1 MKSRIDPDLYVVDV
15 CGTLVFDDT
24 TLGLLSHHFARDAAR
39 PLRARLFNAVSSRR
53 RLLWWAFAVAEKLSG
68 QHLLKRFA
76 VRLLAGER
84 REALDES
91 AHEYAKKLLADRRI
105 ASVWQ
110 VLEEPFATGRV
121 VLASASL
128 DPVVA
133 ALASLTGARYVASTL
148 EQRDG
153 VLSGRYETDL
163 TGRKRQALVA
173 KYGES
178 LLAGTIG
185 VMTDNASDCA
195 LVDMAAVAYIVL
207 HDKAHRERWQ
217 GVGANFIEI
226 GS

>member
-1 MKSRIDPDLYVVDV
+1 MTGRPDPELYVVDV

-24 TLGLLSHHFARDAAR
+24 TLGLLRHHFTKDTAR
-39 PLRARLFNAVSSRR
+39 PLRARLFNSVCNRR
-53 RLLWWAFAVAEKLSG
+53 SLPWWAFAVAEKLTG

-91 AHEYAKKLLADRRI
+91 AHEYARRLLADRRI
-105 ASVWQ
+105 EPVWQ

-148 EQRDG
+148 EQHDG
-153 VLSGRYETDL
+153 ILSGRYETDL
-163 TGRKRQALVA
+163 TGLKYQALVA
-173 KYGES
+173 KYGET
-178 LLAGTIG
+178 LLEGPVG
-185 VMTDNASDCA
+185 VMTDNASDWS
-195 LVDMAAVAYIVL
+195 LVERASVAYIVL
-207 HDKAHRERWQ
+207 HKAVHRDRWQ